1 MFRTEDRSRERGERV
16 VHMRLKIAAGVL
28 LALAFLAPATS
39 AVAQTRSTVLTETSC
54 QATVYTDIR
63 ELVTVDLDTASDT
76 EVRVLANQIMAAAVR
91 DSLTTLPGRIQAGL
105 DGTADDLRAF
115 LKTGL
120 RISWTTDLRIA
131 ANRTMPNAGDN
142 VRAAAQVALDN
153 GTIDAL
159 LTYLNH
165 GLYIARALDAGSLKL
180 FADIRELVTV
190 DLDTASDTEVRV
202 LANQIMA
209 AAVRDSLTTLPGRIQ
224 AGLDGTAD
232 DLRAF
237 LKTGLRISWTTDLRI
252 AANRTMPNAGDNVRA
267 AAQVALDN
275 GTIDALLTY
284 LNHGLYVAR
293 ALDCV
298 YQPAAS
304 A

>member
-1 MFRTEDRSRERGERV
+1 
-16 VHMRLKIAAGVL
+16 MRLKIAAGIL
-28 LALAFLAPATS
+28 LALALLAPATS
-39 AVAQTRSTVLTETSC
+39 AVAQTRSLGAAEASC
-54 QATVYTDIR
+54 QAIVYTDIR
-63 ELVTVDLDTASDT
+63 ELVTIDLDTASDT

-105 DGTADDLRAF
+105 DGTAGDLRAF
-115 LKTGL
+115 LKAGL
-120 RISWTTDLRIA
+120 WVSWTTDLRIA
-131 ANRTMPNAGDN
+131 ANRTMPKGGEN

-180 FADIRELVTV
+180 FTDVRELVTV
-190 DLDTASDTEVRV
+190 DLDIASDTEVRV

-224 AGLDGTAD
+224 VGLDGTAG

-237 LKTGLRISWTTDLRI
+237 LKTGLWVSWTTDLRI
-252 AANRTMPNAGDNVRA
+252 AANQTMPKGGENVRA
-267 AAQVALDN
+267 AAQVALDD

-293 ALDCV
+293 ALDCA

>member
-1 MFRTEDRSRERGERV
+1 
-16 VHMRLKIAAGVL
+16 MRLKIAAGIL

-39 AVAQTRSTVLTETSC
+39 AVAQTRSPGLTGTSC
-54 QATVYTDIR
+54 RAIVYTDIR

-91 DSLTTLPGRIQAGL
+91 DSLTTLPGRIQVGL
-105 DGTADDLRAF
+105 DGSADDLRAF

-120 RISWTTDLRIA
+120 RVAWTTDLRIA
-131 ANRTMPNAGDN
+131 ANQTMSKGGEN

-153 GTIDAL
+153 GTIDVL

-180 FADIRELVTV
+180 FTDIRALVTV

-209 AAVRDSLTTLPGRIQ
+209 AAVRESLTTLPGRIQ
-224 AGLDGTAD
+224 VGLDGSAD

-237 LKTGLRISWTTDLRI
+237 LKTGLRVAWTTDLRI
-252 AANRTMPNAGDNVRA
+252 AANQTMSKGGENVRA

-275 GTIDALLTY
+275 GTIDVLLTY